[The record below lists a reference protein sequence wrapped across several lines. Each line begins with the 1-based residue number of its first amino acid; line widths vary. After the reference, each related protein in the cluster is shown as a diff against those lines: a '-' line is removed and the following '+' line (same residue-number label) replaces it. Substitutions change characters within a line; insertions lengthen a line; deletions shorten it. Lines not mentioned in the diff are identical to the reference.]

1 MRTLLLLVLSLVVA
15 PAWASGLRLPDY
27 ERVVLDNGVVL
38 LLAEKHDVPLIG
50 LRAVVRGGAA
60 ADPAGREGMAGL
72 LSRLIQKGAGDRD
85 AAAFAEASAS
95 VGGSLSAGVST
106 EAISVSA
113 DFLARDAELM
123 IELVADMLMRPAL
136 SEEEFLKERDRTIAL
151 IQAAKGGNVRALIPA
166 YADGFLYGEHPYGNA
181 TTGSESSLAALSHE
195 ALRQFHAD
203 RFGGDRLVIA
213 VVGDFN
219 LEAMKLGLTRAFGE
233 WPPAAGTLPELQP
246 APRIEGRRVLLVD
259 KPGASQTYFWLGNI
273 GVAVDYPRRA
283 ELRIANTLFGGR
295 FTSMLMTA
303 LRLETGLTYSAGS
316 AVTQRELPGTV
327 TIRSFTET
335 ARTTEAIDLAIEL
348 LSRLHKRGVDDEMIA
363 SARNYIMGQY
373 PPTLETASA
382 LAATLAYLE
391 QYGLGR
397 DYIDAYGEALGAVTP
412 VSVHNAISE
421 VYPLPENLVFV
432 LVGDAE
438 AIRDG
443 VAKYGPVTELS
454 ITEPRFRPQSPVEVN
469 AETDAVSRDV
479 VIDAD

>member
-1 MRTLLLLVLSLVVA
+1 MRPLLLLLLTLIIG

-50 LRAVVRGGAA
+50 LRATVRGGAA
-60 ADPAGREGMAGL
+60 ADPAEREGMAGL
-72 LSRLIQKGAGDRD
+72 LSRLLQKGAGARD

-95 VGGSLSAGVST
+95 VGGSISAGVST
-106 EAISVSA
+106 EVISVSA

-123 IELVADMLMRPAL
+123 IELVADMLMRPTL
-136 SEEEFLKERDRTIAL
+136 SEEEFLKERDRIIAL
-151 IQAAKGGNVRALIPA
+151 IQAAKGGNVQALIPA
-166 YADGFLYGEHPYGNA
+166 YANGFLFGDHPYGNA

-195 ALRQFHAD
+195 ELQQFHAD
-203 RFGGDRLVIA
+203 RFGGDRLVVA

-233 WPPAAGTLPELQP
+233 WPPAAGLLPELEP
-246 APRIEGRRVLLVD
+246 PPRVEGRRVLLVD
-259 KPGASQTYFWLGNI
+259 KPGASQTYFWLGNT
-273 GVAVDYPRRA
+273 GVAIDYPRRA

-303 LRLETGLTYSAGS
+303 LRLESGLTYSAGS
-316 AVTQRELPGTV
+316 VVEQRGISGTV

-335 ARTTEAIDLAIEL
+335 ASTTEAIDLAIEL
-348 LSRLHKRGVDDEMIA
+348 LSRLHNRGVDDEMIA

-382 LAATLAYLE
+382 LAAVLAFLE

-397 DYIDAYGEALGAVTP
+397 EYIDSYGEALEAVTP
-412 VSVHNAISE
+412 VSAHNAISE

-432 LVGDAE
+432 LIGDAD
-438 AIRDG
+438 AIRDD

-454 ITEPRFRPQSPVEVN
+454 ITEPRFRPESTVEVD